1 LERRGDVTN
10 DETKRPFWVR
20 CAGTTPR
27 DRRNS
32 LRVLAALVVWGVVF
46 VAVTWAIR
54 KELLPAGPVSWIVAA
69 LPSVLMLAAFLA
81 YAGYLRKADELQRA
95 IQLQA
100 LALGFGAGWL
110 ALCGYPLFE
119 RLGAPAIDAGDYVV
133 VMSVFFSLG
142 VVLGQRRYK

>member
-1 LERRGDVTN
+1 MTN
-10 DETKRPFWVR
+10 DETKRRFWVR
-20 CAGTTPR
+20 CADTTPR

-69 LPSVLMLAAFLA
+69 LPSVLLLVAFLA
-81 YAGYLRKADELQRA
+81 YADYLRKADELQRT
-95 IQLQA
+95 IQLHA
-100 LALGFGAGWL
+100 LALGLGAGWL

-119 RLGAPAIDAGDYVV
+119 RLGAPAIDAGDYIV

-142 VVLGQRRYK
+142 VLLGQWRYR